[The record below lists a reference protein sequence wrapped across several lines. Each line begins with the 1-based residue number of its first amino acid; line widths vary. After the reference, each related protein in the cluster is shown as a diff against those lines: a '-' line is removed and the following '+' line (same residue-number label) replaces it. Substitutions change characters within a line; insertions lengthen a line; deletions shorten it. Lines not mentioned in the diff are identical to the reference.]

1 MNVLQ
6 IISGILN
13 SNKDDKMAADMTH
26 LLDDFPTD
34 FTFLVGGKEV
44 GAHKS
49 RLAAHP
55 VFEMMIFG
63 AGDEGTGAGVN
74 WVKVSK

>member
-1 MNVLQ
+1 MNVLH

-49 RLAAHP
+49 RLAAAHP
-55 VFEMMIFG
+55 IFEMICG
-63 AGDEGTGAGVN
+63 AEEEEAGAGVN
-74 WVKVSK
+74 WVKVSN

>member
-1 MNVLQ
+1 MQ

-13 SNKDDKMAADMTH
+13 SNKDSKMTADMTH

-34 FTFLVGGKEV
+34 FTFLVGGKEA

-49 RLAAHP
+49 RLAAAHP
-55 VFEMMIFG
+55 VFEKMIFG
-63 AGDEGTGAGVN
+63 AGDGVN
-74 WVKVSK
+74 WVKVSN